1 MNHAD
6 DEEPWGVLLI
16 DTRNAFNEGNRKQIV
31 WAARHIWPSGT
42 RFIFNMYRHHA
53 VLVMRSDKKVPIVFR
68 QSKEGITH
76 GCPLAILEYG

>member
-1 MNHAD
+1 MCFA
-6 DEEPWGVLLI
+6 
-16 DTRNAFNEGNRKQIV
+16 
-31 WAARHIWPSGT
+31 GT